1 MLTAYGP
8 YLWIIFILYLVV
20 GWYLVRNFPVKTH
33 VGSALETIFL
43 WPSVYGK
50 HLKVIWKFHGT
61 INEPIVKYYLMEEW
75 DKLILRVPVWKK
87 ISSGEEVV
95 LYRVIEA
102 KVYAKSIDFPPFI
115 GFSTDMKIGRKAVS
129 LLSSRLSY
137 SKDDFGNACW
147 DTNSGKTAY
156 TGDIIVMNGNKDK
169 FAVIGVND
177 LKNYVPW

>member
-61 INEPIVKYYLMEEW
+61 INEPIIKYYLMEEW

-87 ISSGEEVV
+87 ISSGEEVI
-95 LYRVIEA
+95 LFRVIEA

-115 GFSTDMKIGRKAVS
+115 GWSSDMKLGRKEIS
-129 LLSSRLSY
+129 MLSSRLSY
-137 SKDDFGNACW
+137 EKDDFGNACW
-147 DTNSGKTAY
+147 NLPTGAVAH
-156 TGDIIVMNGNKDK
+156 TGDVIVLNASKDK
-169 FAVIGVND
+169 FAVINVKD
-177 LKNYVPW
+177 LKNYTPW